1 MLKKRFCLLL
11 ALLLCALALV
21 ACGQDEN
28 GQPKKKEVKRNE
40 VESNQLQFLAPENG
54 DTIAIFDTSLGE
66 IRAVLYPE
74 YAPMAVE
81 NFIGLANEGYY
92 NGVTFHRVV
101 YSFVVQS
108 GDATGSGT
116 GGASIWNNNPYPLE
130 LTDKLRHY
138 SGALCAARSEEDEL
152 SSLSQFYFVQALPGK
167 VDKDLLAQLTESGAA
182 EDVVAAYTEA
192 GGLPYLDYTDTVF
205 GQVYQGLDIIDTIA
219 LADTDENNR
228 PLEDIIVN
236 SVTIGTYSAS

>member
-1 MLKKRFCLLL
+1 MHKKRFCLLL
-11 ALLLCALALV
+11 AVLLCALALV
-21 ACGQDEN
+21 ACGGDE
-28 GQPKKKEVKRNE
+28 GGRPKKKEVKRDE
-40 VESNQLQFLAPENG
+40 IESTQLQFLMPAQG

-66 IRAVLYPE
+66 IRAVLYPQ

-101 YSFVVQS
+101 YGFVAQS

-116 GGASIWNNNPYPLE
+116 GGASIWGNNPYPLE
-130 LTDKLRHY
+130 LTDQLRHY
-138 SGALCAARSEEDEL
+138 PGALCAARSQESEL

-167 VDKDLLAQLTESGAA
+167 LDKDLLAQLEASGAG
-182 EDVVAAYTEA
+182 EDTVSAYTQA

-219 LADTDENNR
+219 LADTDEADR
-228 PLEDIIVN
+228 PLEDILVN
-236 SVTIGTYSAS
+236 SVTIATYSAP